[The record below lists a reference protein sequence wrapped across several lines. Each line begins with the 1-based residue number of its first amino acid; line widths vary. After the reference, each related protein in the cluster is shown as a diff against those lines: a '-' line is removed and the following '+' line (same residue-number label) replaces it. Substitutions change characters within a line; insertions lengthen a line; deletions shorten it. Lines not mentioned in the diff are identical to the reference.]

1 MPAPV
6 APADRRSSSLLTVL
20 FWIGVAFAPVAALIL
35 LFADGNGLLR
45 FGAVLA
51 VLAAVLIGLSIAL
64 RGDGGGG
71 AAAEELRDEL
81 EQLRRELRAEI
92 VAAAQ
97 RGNQALDQAQRAQ
110 DGTAALRARM
120 DAVAVAVAG
129 AVGPVT
135 PEAPG
140 TGRARVSAPDAD
152 ETVGRNHRTSP
163 DGAEHR
169 STQGSADHWTQ
180 DGTTQGSAGHRTQD
194 GAARRASHDA
204 SNHDAAGHGRRAQDD
219 ADGGRGQQSARTDGR
234 AGWGRAAV
242 ARDDE
247 PEGSG
252 RATAAAP
259 ESDHSAVG
267 YGAAYVAGGYGSE
280 QSGGTYGGRPGA
292 TTASARVPEPE
303 QPGRPSV
310 YRHTETVHVTRHTV
324 VDGGDPGSGRYGEGW
339 SVPANGD
346 RPWAG
351 YGPAQ
356 PADRSR
362 DDRGWV
368 APEAGRDD
376 RGRGDDDG
384 WRGYAGDRGHA
395 ARPDTDRGRE
405 APDELRGREAPAA
418 SSRAWAEPAQNSGWA
433 VPDPTWE
440 ARRDPRGRYPE
451 GGRDTA
457 GVDAAARGSAGR
469 PPERA
474 WTPSA
479 PEDDRAG
486 DPADGAYWSAMSS
499 GDIWAEVRE
508 DERGRELRVGERRA
522 EVHAD
527 GGGYRV
533 RDRWAS
539 VRREHDE
546 SARGYDRPESDDR
559 PALPVGGVPVPQE
572 WRTPAQWT
580 GPERQWD
587 TTGPERP
594 GQWGATGP
602 ERPGQ
607 WGAAEPEPETHGRR
621 QRADE
626 ERYGYPPRDDVP
638 RAGGARA
645 ADRWR

>member
-97 RGNQALDQAQRAQ
+97 RGNHALDQAQRAQ

-129 AVGPVT
+129 AVGPVS

-140 TGRARVSAPDAD
+140 TGRARVSVPETD
-152 ETVGRNHRTSP
+152 EAAGRGHRP
-163 DGAEHR
+163 NPERAAHR
-169 STQGSADHWTQ
+169 PTHD
-180 DGTTQGSAGHRTQD
+180 DAGHRPTPD
-194 GAARRASHDA
+194 DAAHRPTPDDAAHRPTPDDAGHRPTHDSA
-204 SNHDAAGHGRRAQDD
+204 GQWNTDNAAGHGHRAGDE
-219 ADGGRGQQSARTDGR
+219 ADVGRGHQAARS
-234 AGWGRAAV
+234 GWGRAAV
-242 ARDDE
+242 APDDE
-247 PEGSG
+247 PEPSR
-252 RATAAAP
+252 RATAAVPEPDRSAP
-259 ESDHSAVG
+259 
-267 YGAAYVAGGYGSE
+267 GYGSA
-280 QSGGTYGGRPGA
+280 QPGGTYGGRGGDRPA
-292 TTASARVPEPE
+292 AASASARVPEPESRATAAE

-324 VDGGDPGSGRYGEGW
+324 VDGGDPAGGRYGGYGEGW

-351 YGPAQ
+351 YGPGQPDGAGY
-356 PADRSR
+356 PADRPR
-362 DDRGWV
+362 DDRGW
-368 APEAGRDD
+368 AGPKAGQDD
-376 RGRGDDDG
+376 RGRGADDG
-384 WRGYAGDRGHA
+384 WRGYSENRGHA
-395 ARPDTDRGRE
+395 PRPDADRNPE
-405 APDELRGREAPAA
+405 APDQLRSWEASAA
-418 SSRAWAEPAQNSGWA
+418 PGRAWAEPAQNSGWVA
-433 VPDPTWE
+433 PDPARE
-440 ARRDPRGRYPE
+440 APYDTRGRADSPDGGRYPE
-451 GGRDTA
+451 R
-457 GVDAAARGSAGR
+457 S
-469 PPERA
+469 
-474 WTPSA
+474 WTPQVS
-479 PEDDRAG
+479 EDG
-486 DPADGAYWSAMSS
+486 DPAEGAYWSAMSS

-546 SARGYDRPESDDR
+546 PARGYGRPESEDR

-572 WRTPAQWT
+572 WRTPTQWAA
-580 GPERQWD
+580 E
-587 TTGPERP
+587 PERP
-594 GQWGATGP
+594 GRWD
-602 ERPGQ
+602 
-607 WGAAEPEPETHGRR
+607 AAEPEPVARGRR

-638 RAGGARA
+638 RAGGAR
-645 ADRWR
+645 DTDHWR